1 MLIRSQYHP
10 IISSRLNQGHTW
22 SLKYLI
28 TTANCSGALIVGN
41 WFAQYCFRVLVEPWV
56 LQRWQHAWWS
66 TKCLKAKSNSSARVA
81 ASKSPICT
89 RNLMVMISLHSYQK
103 NFIPPVQPTGLTVYQ
118 QPSLYPYGLL
128 AARYPWPIQPNPAV
142 TRRSQPTGHPG
153 DDCPCQTLWR
163 TTPARRLTPST
174 PFRTGEL
181 RAVFDHRMVQ
191 RWLVP
196 IPGLVCLIMGGHW
209 SSLAIEDGIEGRIP
223 VMWRLSATSIA
234 RMPPF
239 KISIVG
245 QVRQIESMK
254 RNEIS
259 TCRLLRGWP

>member
-153 DDCPCQTLWR
+153 DDCPCQTLNWSLEGWAVPKSWSIHSSVYDGCVMTIPQSSIFSFSQWR
-163 TTPARRLTPST
+163 SHEIIFPA
-174 PFRTGEL
+174 G
-181 RAVFDHRMVQ
+181 AWWRMVWQ
-191 RWLVP
+191 RY
-196 IPGLVCLIMGGHW
+196 GLGHGV
-209 SSLAIEDGIEGRIP
+209 SETFLMRFLLSQQGYAL
-223 VMWRLSATSIA
+223 RLHITVQFSD
-234 RMPPF
+234 
-239 KISIVG
+239 
-245 QVRQIESMK
+245 
-254 RNEIS
+254 
-259 TCRLLRGWP
+259 L